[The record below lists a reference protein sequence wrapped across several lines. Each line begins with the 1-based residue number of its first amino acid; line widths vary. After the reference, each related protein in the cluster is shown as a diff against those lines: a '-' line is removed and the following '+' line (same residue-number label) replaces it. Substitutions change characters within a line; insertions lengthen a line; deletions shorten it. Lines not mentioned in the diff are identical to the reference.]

1 MNKIF
6 FIKIILLCLVSI
18 KVYAKEKILLFGDS
32 IMAGYGLPVE
42 YHLSTVLENDLT
54 SEGYIF
60 EVINGS
66 VSGST
71 SANGLNRAEWSL
83 SDSDISLI
91 ILCLGANDML
101 RGINPEET
109 KKNLEKIIQIANK
122 KKIKIILAG
131 MVAPKSYGNIY
142 KKKFDNVYVILSKKH
157 NIPLIPFLLKDVAL
171 KPDLNLNDG
180 IHPNKRGTKIIS
192 NIIKNKILENL

>member
-1 MNKIF
+1 
-6 FIKIILLCLVSI
+6 
-18 KVYAKEKILLFGDS
+18 
-32 IMAGYGLPVE
+32 MAGYGLPAE
-42 YHLSTVLENDLT
+42 YHLSTVLENDLI
-54 SEGYIF
+54 SEGYNF
-60 EVINGS
+60 RVINGS

-122 KKIKIILAG
+122 KKIKIFCNYCGIFIGRLDIPYFA
-131 MVAPKSYGNIY
+131 
-142 KKKFDNVYVILSKKH
+142 KKIRKKYFRYYWYWNCSRLH
-157 NIPLIPFLLKDVAL
+157 Q
-171 KPDLNLNDG
+171 
-180 IHPNKRGTKIIS
+180 
-192 NIIKNKILENL
+192 

>member
-1 MNKIF
+1 
-6 FIKIILLCLVSI
+6 
-18 KVYAKEKILLFGDS
+18 
-32 IMAGYGLPVE
+32 MAGYGLPTE
-42 YHLSTVLENDLT
+42 HHLSTVLENDLF
-54 SEGYIF
+54 SEGYNF

-83 SDSDISLI
+83 SDADIRLI

-101 RGINPEET
+101 RGINPDET
-109 KKNLEKIIQIANK
+109 KKNLEKIIQIANN

-131 MVAPKSYGNIY
+131 MAAPKSHGNIY
-142 KKKFDNVYVILSKKH
+142 KKKFDNVYPNLSKKYDL
-157 NIPLIPFLLKDVAL
+157 PLIPFLLKDVAL
-171 KPDLNLNDG
+171 IPDLNLKDG

-192 NIIKNKILENL
+192 NTIKKKILDNI

>member
-1 MNKIF
+1 
-6 FIKIILLCLVSI
+6 
-18 KVYAKEKILLFGDS
+18 
-32 IMAGYGLPVE
+32 MAGYGLPAE

-54 SEGYIF
+54 SEGYNF

-101 RGINPEET
+101 RGINPDET
-109 KKNLEKIIQIANK
+109 RTNLEKIIQIANK

-131 MVAPKSYGNIY
+131 MLAPNSHGKNY
-142 KKKFDNVYVILSKKH
+142 KKKFDKVYPNLSKKYDL
-157 NIPLIPFLLKDVAL
+157 PLIPFLLKDVAL

-180 IHPNKRGTKIIS
+180 IHPNKKGTIIIS
-192 NIIKNKILENL
+192 NTIKNKILENI

>member
-1 MNKIF
+1 
-6 FIKIILLCLVSI
+6 
-18 KVYAKEKILLFGDS
+18 
-32 IMAGYGLPVE
+32 MAGYIPAE

-54 SEGYIF
+54 SEGYNF

-101 RGINPEET
+101 RGINPDET
-109 KKNLEKIIQIANK
+109 RTNLEKIIQIANK
-122 KKIKIILAG
+122 KIKIILAG
-131 MVAPKSYGNIY
+131 MLAPNSHGKIY
-142 KKKFDNVYVILSKKH
+142 KKI
-157 NIPLIPFLLKDVAL
+157 
-171 KPDLNLNDG
+171 
-180 IHPNKRGTKIIS
+180 
-192 NIIKNKILENL
+192 

>member
-1 MNKIF
+1 MLTFCNLRSVVMNKIF
-6 FIKIILLCLVSI
+6 FIKIILLCLVTI

-32 IMAGYGLPVE
+32 IMAGYGLPAE

-54 SEGYIF
+54 SEGYNF

-101 RGINPEET
+101 RGINPDET
-109 KKNLEKIIQIANK
+109 RTNLEKIIQIANK
-122 KKIKIILAG
+122 KKIKIIIAG
-131 MVAPKSYGNIY
+131 MLATN
-142 KKKFDNVYVILSKKH
+142 
-157 NIPLIPFLLKDVAL
+157 
-171 KPDLNLNDG
+171 
-180 IHPNKRGTKIIS
+180 
-192 NIIKNKILENL
+192 

>member
-32 IMAGYGLPVE
+32 IMAGYGLPAE
-42 YHLSTVLENDLT
+42 YHLSNVLENDLT
-54 SEGYIF
+54 SEGYNF

-101 RGINPEET
+101 RGINPDET
-109 KKNLEKIIQIANK
+109 RTNLEKIIQIANK
-122 KKIKIILAG
+122 KKI
-131 MVAPKSYGNIY
+131 
-142 KKKFDNVYVILSKKH
+142 
-157 NIPLIPFLLKDVAL
+157 
-171 KPDLNLNDG
+171 
-180 IHPNKRGTKIIS
+180 
-192 NIIKNKILENL
+192 

>member
-1 MNKIF
+1 M
-6 FIKIILLCLVSI
+6 LCLVSI
-18 KVYAKEKILLFGDS
+18 KVFANEKILLFGDS
-32 IMAGYGLPVE
+32 IMAGYGLPAE

-54 SEGYIF
+54 SEGYNF

-101 RGINPEET
+101 RGINPDET
-109 KKNLEKIIQIANK
+109 RINLEKIIQIANK

-131 MVAPKSYGNIY
+131 MLAPNSHGTIY
-142 KKKFDNVYVILSKKH
+142 KKKFDNVYPNLSKKY
-157 NIPLIPFLLKDVAL
+157 NLPLIPFLLKDVAL

-180 IHPNKRGTKIIS
+180 IHPNKKGTKIIS
-192 NIIKNKILENL
+192 NTIKNKILKIYKY

>member
-1 MNKIF
+1 M
-6 FIKIILLCLVSI
+6 LCLVSI

-32 IMAGYGLPVE
+32 IMAGYGLPAE

-54 SEGYIF
+54 SEGYNF

-101 RGINPEET
+101 RGINPDET
-109 KKNLEKIIQIANK
+109 RTNLEKIIQIANK

-131 MVAPKSYGNIY
+131 MLAPNSHGKIY
-142 KKKFDNVYVILSKKH
+142 KKKFDNVYPHLSEKY
-157 NIPLIPFLLKDVAL
+157 NLPLIPFLLKDVAL

-180 IHPNKRGTKIIS
+180 IHPNKKVR
-192 NIIKNKILENL
+192 